1 MVHMHPD
8 KSGTKNAYAR
18 GTIRRVPNQPK
29 TPNRVIRVDDDLWRD
44 YGAACEAEGVTRSD
58 DMRAHMLR
66 KVRAWKRRAAATAG
80 DGAGSQT
87 GEPSGTS

>member
-44 YGAACEAEGVTRSD
+44 YGAACEAESVTRSD
-58 DMRAHMLR
+58 DLRAHMLR
-66 KVRAWKRRAAATAG
+66 RVRAWKRRTADKDSG
-80 DGAGSQT
+80 DGGR
-87 GEPSGTS
+87 